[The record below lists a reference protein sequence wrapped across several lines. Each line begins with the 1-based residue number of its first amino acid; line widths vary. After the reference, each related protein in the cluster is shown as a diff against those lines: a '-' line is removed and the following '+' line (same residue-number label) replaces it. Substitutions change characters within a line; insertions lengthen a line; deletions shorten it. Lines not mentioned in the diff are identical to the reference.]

1 MSSKILVIG
10 TNGFLGKHV
19 KELLDK
25 EEKNIIE
32 IQGKSQIDLTR
43 EEEIERYLNQNS
55 VEKIINCSAF
65 VGGISYGY
73 KFPVEMLVTN
83 TQMTINL
90 YNAASRNGVKHVIN
104 PISNCAYPGSLD
116 VYKEEN
122 FWEGPPHSSVF
133 YYGLSRRNT
142 VALSNAFKQQHSLD
156 TSNIVLSNMYG
167 PKDHFDIDRSHA
179 LGALVKKVCDAKMNE
194 EYEVEIWGTGEPV
207 REWLYVEDGARAL
220 VKSLELTKP
229 NQLLNVGINEGIS
242 IKDLS
247 HKISSEANW
256 SGEFKFD
263 TSKPDGVK
271 RKTVDGSLG
280 EELLQWTP
288 EIDIDTGIRK
298 TVEWYMDHHE

>member
-10 TNGFLGKHV
+10 TNGFLGKHIKGLFE
-19 KELLDK
+19 KEK
-25 EEKNIIE
+25 ESIFE
-32 IQGKSQIDLTR
+32 IQGKSQVDLTR
-43 EEEIERYLNQNS
+43 EEEIESYLSQNS
-55 VEKIINCSAF
+55 IEKIINCSAF

-90 YNAASRNGVKHVIN
+90 YNAASRNGVQHIVN
-104 PISNCAYPGSLD
+104 PISNCAYPGNLE

-133 YYGLSRRNT
+133 YYGLSRRNI
-142 VALSNAFKQQHSLD
+142 VAISSSFQQQYSLE
-156 TSNIVLSNMYG
+156 TSNVVLSNMYG

-179 LGALVKKVCDAKMNE
+179 LGALVKKVCDAKMNDE
-194 EYEVEIWGTGEPV
+194 NEVEIWGSGEPI

-220 VKSLELTKP
+220 IKSLELNKP
-229 NQLLNVGINEGIS
+229 HQLFNVGINEGIS
-242 IKDLS
+242 IKDLA
-247 HKISSEANW
+247 HKILSEVDW

-263 TSKPDGVK
+263 VSKPDGVK

-280 EELLQWTP
+280 QELLQWTP
-288 EIDIDTGIRK
+288 GIDIDTGIK
-298 TVEWYMDHHE
+298 MTVDWYMSNHE